1 MPKNRSPWR
10 TLARDMVWKMY
21 KLSVKESLDRKLKK
35 LGKKD
40 RELLR
45 LIDKKVKEI
54 LQDPFRFK
62 PLKKPLQNKR
72 RVHVGGSFVLIYEI
86 NEEKSIVTLV
96 DFDHHDNIYKTW
108 LWYTTTWQKYQYPAL
123 FPKLYPAC
131 PAVARSIPK
140 DSVSYLTGVALGDG
154 TGPSLRFKNEERN
167 LLSYQRPASNHFY
180 APMNVSNC
188 RWR

>member
-1 MPKNRSPWR
+1 
-10 TLARDMVWKMY
+10 MY

-40 RELLR
+40 RELLL

-96 DFDHHDNIYKTW
+96 DFDHHDNIYKT
-108 LWYTTTWQKYQYPAL
+108 
-123 FPKLYPAC
+123 
-131 PAVARSIPK
+131 
-140 DSVSYLTGVALGDG
+140 
-154 TGPSLRFKNEERN
+154 
-167 LLSYQRPASNHFY
+167 
-180 APMNVSNC
+180 
-188 RWR
+188 